1 MADESEEK
9 NLPASQ
15 KKLTDARRK
24 GQTSNSK
31 DFVSGFTLL
40 AAVLYLLNQWPMMRD
55 RLVELI
61 DVVSSSADR
70 PFAEAWPRAV
80 YGTLDVLVMTTV
92 PLLALVFA
100 VAVVMGMAATRGPV
114 FSFESVKLQFDH
126 ISPMKGAKRI
136 FSSKNVME
144 FVKSLVKVVV
154 VTVAF
159 WTVLRGYIPPL
170 FQTPSCGEGCLG
182 QMVISTLQPLAVTAV
197 IAFVVIGILD
207 MPLQRHLFL
216 KEMRMSLT
224 EKKKEMKELEGNP
237 QIKAERRRLQF
248 MFARQRRCAKA
259 CAMPLLS
266 SHKKIVSSGSVYH
279 REEEPVPLICSKAR
293 GQAGD
298 EMVAEARRLGIP
310 VVEDASLVDHAH
322 PPCDRRQDSARCLH
336 GCRPPPGPVRD
347 LTLFHA

>member
-1 MADESEEK
+1 MANDESEEK

-15 KKLTDARRK
+15 KKLTDARKK

-31 DFVSGFTLL
+31 DLVSGFTML

-61 DVVSSSADR
+61 DLVSNSADR

-80 YGTLDVLVMTTV
+80 YGTIDVLIMATV

-100 VAVVMGMAATRGPV
+100 VAVVMGMAATGGPV
-114 FSFESVKLQFDH
+114 FSFETVKLQFDH
-126 ISPMKGAKRI
+126 ISPMKGGKRI

-144 FVKSLVKVVV
+144 FVKSLAKVVV
-154 VTVAF
+154 LTAAF
-159 WTVLRGYIPPL
+159 WTVLRGFIPPL

-182 QMVISTLQPLAVTAV
+182 QMVISTLQPLAMTAA
-197 IAFVVIGILD
+197 IAFVVIGVLD

-216 KEMRMSLT
+216 REMRMSLT

-237 QIKAERRRLQF
+237 LIKAERRRLQF
-248 MFARQRRCAKA
+248 MFAAKKVRKGVRHA
-259 CAMPLLS
+259 AIVVAQEDRVVGLL
-266 SHKKIVSSGSVYH
+266 YH

-298 EMVAEARRLGIP
+298 DMVAEARRLGIP
-310 VVEDASLVDHAH
+310 VVEDASLVDLLIPHAVG
-322 PPCDRRQDSARCLH
+322 DRVPQDSYTDIARLL
-336 GCRPPPGPVRD
+336 VR
-347 LTLFHA
+347 FGI

>member
-9 NLPASQ
+9 NLPASH

-31 DFVSGFTLL
+31 DLVSGFTML
-40 AAVLYLLNQWPMMRD
+40 AATLYLLNQWPMMRD
-55 RLVELI
+55 RLVGLI
-61 DVVSSSADR
+61 DIVSASTDR
-70 PFAEAWPRAV
+70 PFAETWQRAV
-80 YGTLDVLVMTTV
+80 YGTIDVLVMTTV
-92 PLLALVFA
+92 PLLVIVFA
-100 VAVVMGMAATRGPV
+100 VAVVMGMAATGGPV
-114 FSFESVKLQFDH
+114 FSFETVKLQLDH

-136 FSSKNVME
+136 FSSKNVIE
-144 FVKSLVKVVV
+144 FAKSLVKVVV

-237 QIKAERRRLQF
+237 LIKAERRRLQF
-248 MFARQRRCAKA
+248 MFAAKKVRKGVRHA
-259 CAMPLLS
+259 AFVVAQEDRVVGIL
-266 SHKKIVSSGSVYH
+266 YH

-310 VVEDASLVDHAH
+310 VAEDASLVDMLIPQAIGDRI
-322 PPCDRRQDSARCLH
+322 PPESFTDVARLL
-336 GCRPPPGPVRD
+336 VRFE
-347 LTLFHA
+347 L

>member
-9 NLPASQ
+9 NLPASH
-15 KKLTDARRK
+15 KKLTDARKK

-31 DFVSGFTLL
+31 DLVSGFTML
-40 AAVLYLLNQWPMMRD
+40 AATLYLLNQWPMMRD
-55 RLVELI
+55 RLVGLI
-61 DVVSSSADR
+61 DIVSASTDR
-70 PFAEAWPRAV
+70 PFAETWQRAV
-80 YGTLDVLVMTTV
+80 YGTIDVLVMTTV
-92 PLLALVFA
+92 PLLVIVFA
-100 VAVVMGMAATRGPV
+100 VAVVMGMAATGGPV
-114 FSFESVKLQFDH
+114 FSFETVKLQFDH

-136 FSSKNVME
+136 FSSKNVIE
-144 FVKSLVKVVV
+144 FAKSLVKVVV

-237 QIKAERRRLQF
+237 LIKAERRRLQF
-248 MFARQRRCAKA
+248 MFAAKKVRKGVRHA
-259 CAMPLLS
+259 AFVVAQEDRVVGIL
-266 SHKKIVSSGSVYH
+266 YH

-310 VVEDASLVDHAH
+310 VAEDASLVDMLIPQAIGHRI
-322 PPCDRRQDSARCLH
+322 PPESFTDVARLL
-336 GCRPPPGPVRD
+336 VRFE
-347 LTLFHA
+347 L

>member
-9 NLPASQ
+9 NLPASH

-31 DFVSGFTLL
+31 DLVSGFTML
-40 AAVLYLLNQWPMMRD
+40 AATLYLLNQWPMMRD
-55 RLVELI
+55 RLVGLI
-61 DVVSSSADR
+61 DIVSASTDR
-70 PFAEAWPRAV
+70 PFAETWQRAV
-80 YGTLDVLVMTTV
+80 YGTIDVLVMTTV
-92 PLLALVFA
+92 PLLVIVFA
-100 VAVVMGMAATRGPV
+100 VAVVMGMAATGGPV
-114 FSFESVKLQFDH
+114 FSFETVKLQFDH

-136 FSSKNVME
+136 FSSKNVIE
-144 FVKSLVKVVV
+144 FAKSLVKVVV

-248 MFARQRRCAKA
+248 MFAAKKVRKGVRHA
-259 CAMPLLS
+259 AFVVAQEDRVVGIL
-266 SHKKIVSSGSVYH
+266 YH

-310 VVEDASLVDHAH
+310 VAEDASLVDMLIPQAIGDRI
-322 PPCDRRQDSARCLH
+322 PPESFTDVARLL
-336 GCRPPPGPVRD
+336 VRFE
-347 LTLFHA
+347 L

>member
-31 DFVSGFTLL
+31 DLVSGFTML
-40 AAVLYLLNQWPMMRD
+40 AATLYLLYRWPMMRD

-61 DVVSSSADR
+61 DIVSTSAER
-70 PFAEAWPRAV
+70 PFAETWPRAV
-80 YGTLDVLVMTTV
+80 YSTIDVLITTTV
-92 PLLALVFA
+92 PLLAVVFA
-100 VAVVMGMAATRGPV
+100 VAVVMGMAATGGPL

-136 FSSKNVME
+136 FSSKNVVE
-144 FVKSLVKVVV
+144 FVKSLAKVIVL
-154 VTVAF
+154 TAAF
-159 WTVLRGYIPPL
+159 WTVLRGFIPPL
-170 FQTPSCGEGCLG
+170 FQIPACGESCLG

-197 IAFVVIGILD
+197 IAFVIIGVLD

-224 EKKKEMKELEGNP
+224 EKKKEMKEMEGNP

-248 MFARQRRCAKA
+248 MFAG
-259 CAMPLLS
+259 
-266 SHKKIVSSGSVYH
+266 KKVRKGVRHAAFVVAQEDRVVGIRYH
-279 REEEPVPLICSKAR
+279 REDEPVPLICSKAR
-293 GQAGD
+293 GQAAD
-298 EMVAEARRLGIP
+298 DMVAEARRLGIP
-310 VVEDASLVDHAH
+310 VAEDPSLVDVLIPHAVGDQI
-322 PPCDRRQDSARCLH
+322 PQDSYTDVARLL
-336 GCRPPPGPVRD
+336 VR
-347 LTLFHA
+347 FGI

>member
-15 KKLTDARRK
+15 KKLTDARKK
-24 GQTSNSK
+24 GQTSSSK
-31 DFVSGFTLL
+31 DLVSGFTML
-40 AAVLYLLNQWPMMRD
+40 AATLYLLNQWPMMRN

-61 DVVSSSADR
+61 DLVSNSTDR

-80 YGTLDVLVMTTV
+80 YGTIDVLIMTTV
-92 PLLALVFA
+92 PLLALVFG
-100 VAVVMGMAATRGPV
+100 VAVVMGMAATGGPV
-114 FSFESVKLQFDH
+114 FSFETVKLQFDH

-136 FSSKNVME
+136 FSSKNVIE

-237 QIKAERRRLQF
+237 LIKAERRRLQF
-248 MFARQRRCAKA
+248 MFAAKKVRKGVRHA
-259 CAMPLLS
+259 AVVVAQEDRVVGLL
-266 SHKKIVSSGSVYH
+266 YH
-279 REEEPVPLICSKAR
+279 REEEPVPMICSKAR

-298 EMVAEARRLGIP
+298 DMVAEARRLGIP
-310 VVEDASLVDHAH
+310 VVEDASLVDLLIPHAVG
-322 PPCDRRQDSARCLH
+322 DRIPAGAFTDVARLL
-336 GCRPPPGPVRD
+336 VR
-347 LTLFHA
+347 FGI

>member
-9 NLPASQ
+9 NLPASH

-31 DFVSGFTLL
+31 DLVSGFTML
-40 AAVLYLLNQWPMMRD
+40 AATLYLLNQWPMMRD
-55 RLVELI
+55 RLVGLI
-61 DVVSSSADR
+61 DIVSASTDR
-70 PFAEAWPRAV
+70 PFAETWQRAV
-80 YGTLDVLVMTTV
+80 YGTIDVLVMTTV
-92 PLLALVFA
+92 PLLVIVFA
-100 VAVVMGMAATRGPV
+100 VAVVMGMAATGGPV
-114 FSFESVKLQFDH
+114 FSFETVKLQFDH
-126 ISPMKGAKRI
+126 ISPMKGARRI
-136 FSSKNVME
+136 FSSKNVIE
-144 FVKSLVKVVV
+144 FAKSLVKVVV

-237 QIKAERRRLQF
+237 LIKAERRRLQF
-248 MFARQRRCAKA
+248 MFAAKKVRKGVRHA
-259 CAMPLLS
+259 AFVVAQEDRVVGIL
-266 SHKKIVSSGSVYH
+266 YH

-310 VVEDASLVDHAH
+310 VAEDASLVDMLIPQAIGDRI
-322 PPCDRRQDSARCLH
+322 PPESFTDVARLL
-336 GCRPPPGPVRD
+336 VRFE
-347 LTLFHA
+347 L

>member
-9 NLPASQ
+9 NLPASH

-31 DFVSGFTLL
+31 DLVSGFTML
-40 AAVLYLLNQWPMMRD
+40 AATLYLLNQWPMMRD
-55 RLVELI
+55 RLVGLI
-61 DVVSSSADR
+61 DIVSASTDR
-70 PFAEAWPRAV
+70 PFAETWQRAV
-80 YGTLDVLVMTTV
+80 YGTIDVLVMTTV
-92 PLLALVFA
+92 PLLVIVFA
-100 VAVVMGMAATRGPV
+100 VAVVMGMAATGGPV
-114 FSFESVKLQFDH
+114 FSFETVKLQFDH

-136 FSSKNVME
+136 FSSKNVIE
-144 FVKSLVKVVV
+144 FAKSLVKVVV

-197 IAFVVIGILD
+197 IAFVIIGVLD

-237 QIKAERRRLQF
+237 LIKAERRRLQF
-248 MFARQRRCAKA
+248 MFAAKKVRKGVRHA
-259 CAMPLLS
+259 AFVVAQEDRVVGIL
-266 SHKKIVSSGSVYH
+266 YH

-310 VVEDASLVDHAH
+310 VAEDASLVDMLIPQAIGDRI
-322 PPCDRRQDSARCLH
+322 PPESFTDVARLL
-336 GCRPPPGPVRD
+336 VRFE
-347 LTLFHA
+347 L

>member
-1 MADESEEK
+1 MANDESEEK

-15 KKLTDARRK
+15 KKLKDARRK

-31 DFVSGFTLL
+31 DLVSGFTML
-40 AAVLYLLNQWPMMRD
+40 AAVLYLLYRWPMMRD

-61 DVVSSSADR
+61 DVVSTATER
-70 PFAEAWPRAV
+70 PFAEAMQRAV
-80 YGTLDVLVMTTV
+80 YGSVDVLLMTTV
-92 PLLALVFA
+92 PLLVVVFA
-100 VAVVMGMAATRGPV
+100 VAVVMGMAATGGPV
-114 FSFESVKLQFDH
+114 FSFETVKLQFDH

-136 FSSKNVME
+136 FSSKNVIE
-144 FVKSLVKVVV
+144 FAKSLVKVVV
-154 VTVAF
+154 VTAAF
-159 WTVLRGYIPPL
+159 WTVLRGFIPPL

-224 EKKKEMKELEGNP
+224 EKKKEMKEQDGNP
-237 QIKAERRRLQF
+237 LIKAQRRRLQF
-248 MFARQRRCAKA
+248 MFAKKKVRKGVRHAAFVVAQEDRVVG
-259 CAMPLLS
+259 LL
-266 SHKKIVSSGSVYH
+266 YH
-279 REEEPVPLICSKAR
+279 REEAPVPLICSKGR

-310 VVEDASLVDHAH
+310 VVEDASLVDLLIGHAIGKSI
-322 PPCDRRQDSARCLH
+322 PQDAFTDVARLL
-336 GCRPPPGPVRD
+336 VR
-347 LTLFHA
+347 FGI

>member
-9 NLPASQ
+9 NLPASH

-31 DFVSGFTLL
+31 DLVSGFTML
-40 AAVLYLLNQWPMMRD
+40 AATLYLLNQWPMMRD
-55 RLVELI
+55 RLVGLI
-61 DVVSSSADR
+61 DIVSASTDR
-70 PFAEAWPRAV
+70 PFAETWQRAV
-80 YGTLDVLVMTTV
+80 YGTIDVLVMTTV
-92 PLLALVFA
+92 PLLVIVFA
-100 VAVVMGMAATRGPV
+100 VAVVMGMAATGGPV
-114 FSFESVKLQFDH
+114 FSFETVKLQFDH

-136 FSSKNVME
+136 FSSKNVIE
-144 FVKSLVKVVV
+144 FAKSLVKVVV

-224 EKKKEMKELEGNP
+224 EKKKEMKEMEGNP
-237 QIKAERRRLQF
+237 LIKAERRRLQF
-248 MFARQRRCAKA
+248 MFAG
-259 CAMPLLS
+259 
-266 SHKKIVSSGSVYH
+266 KKVRKGVRHAAFVVAQEDRVVGIRYH
-279 REEEPVPLICSKAR
+279 REDEPVPLICSKAR
-293 GQAGD
+293 GQAAD
-298 EMVAEARRLGIP
+298 DMVAEARRLGIP
-310 VVEDASLVDHAH
+310 VAEDPSLVDVLIPHAVGDRI
-322 PPCDRRQDSARCLH
+322 PPDAYTDVARLL
-336 GCRPPPGPVRD
+336 VR
-347 LTLFHA
+347 FGI

>member
-9 NLPASQ
+9 NLPASH

-31 DFVSGFTLL
+31 DLVSGFTML
-40 AAVLYLLNQWPMMRD
+40 AATLYLLNQWPMMRD
-55 RLVELI
+55 RLVGLI
-61 DVVSSSADR
+61 DIVSASTDR
-70 PFAEAWPRAV
+70 PFAETWQRAV
-80 YGTLDVLVMTTV
+80 YGTIDVLVMTTV
-92 PLLALVFA
+92 PLLVIVFA
-100 VAVVMGMAATRGPV
+100 VAVVMGMAATGGPV

-154 VTVAF
+154 VGVAF
-159 WTVLRGYIPPL
+159 WVVLRGYISPL

-237 QIKAERRRLQF
+237 LIKAERRRLQF
-248 MFARQRRCAKA
+248 MFAAKKVRKGVRHA
-259 CAMPLLS
+259 AFVVAQEDRVVGIL
-266 SHKKIVSSGSVYH
+266 YH

-310 VVEDASLVDHAH
+310 VAEDASLVDMLIPQAIGDRI
-322 PPCDRRQDSARCLH
+322 PPESFTDVARLL
-336 GCRPPPGPVRD
+336 VRFE
-347 LTLFHA
+347 L

>member
-9 NLPASQ
+9 NLPASH

-31 DFVSGFTLL
+31 DLVSGFTML
-40 AAVLYLLNQWPMMRD
+40 AATLYLLYQWPMMRD

-61 DVVSSSADR
+61 DLVSASTDR
-70 PFAEAWPRAV
+70 PFAETWQRAV

-92 PLLALVFA
+92 PLLVVVFA
-100 VAVVMGMAATRGPV
+100 VAVVMGMAATGGPI
-114 FSFESVKLQFDH
+114 FSFETVKLQFDH

-136 FSSKNVME
+136 FSSRNVIE
-144 FVKSLVKVVV
+144 FVKSLIKVVV

-170 FQTPSCGEGCLG
+170 FQTPSCGEDCLG
-182 QMVISTLQPLAVTAV
+182 QMVISTLQPLAVSAV

-224 EKKKEMKELEGNP
+224 ERKKEMKELEGNP
-237 QIKAERRRLQF
+237 LIKAERRRLQF
-248 MFARQRRCAKA
+248 MFAAKKVRKGVRHA
-259 CAMPLLS
+259 AFVIAHEDRAVGIL
-266 SHKKIVSSGSVYH
+266 YH

-310 VVEDASLVDHAH
+310 VAEDASLVDMLIPHAIG
-322 PPCDRRQDSARCLH
+322 DRIPAESFTDVARIL
-336 GCRPPPGPVRD
+336 VR
-347 LTLFHA
+347 FSI

>member
-9 NLPASQ
+9 NLPASH

-31 DFVSGFTLL
+31 DLVSGFTML
-40 AAVLYLLNQWPMMRD
+40 AATLYLLNQWPMMRD

-61 DVVSSSADR
+61 DIVSASTDR
-70 PFAEAWPRAV
+70 PFAETWQRAV
-80 YGTLDVLVMTTV
+80 YGTIDVLIMTTV
-92 PLLALVFA
+92 PLLVLVFA
-100 VAVVMGMAATRGPV
+100 VAVVMGMAATGGPV
-114 FSFESVKLQFDH
+114 FSFEPVKLQFDH

-136 FSSKNVME
+136 FSSKNVIE
-144 FVKSLVKVVV
+144 FAKSLVKVVV
-154 VTVAF
+154 VTIAF

-182 QMVISTLQPLAVTAV
+182 QMVISTLQPLAVSAV

-248 MFARQRRCAKA
+248 MFAARKVRKGVRHAAFVVAQEDRVVGI
-259 CAMPLLS
+259 L
-266 SHKKIVSSGSVYH
+266 YH

-310 VVEDASLVDHAH
+310 VAEDASLVDMLIPQAIGDRI
-322 PPCDRRQDSARCLH
+322 PPESFTDVARVL
-336 GCRPPPGPVRD
+336 VR
-347 LTLFHA
+347 FGI

>member
-9 NLPASQ
+9 NLPASH

-31 DFVSGFTLL
+31 DLVSGFTML
-40 AAVLYLLNQWPMMRD
+40 AATLYLLYQWPMMRD

-61 DVVSSSADR
+61 DLVSASTDR
-70 PFAEAWPRAV
+70 PFAETWQRAV

-92 PLLALVFA
+92 PLLVVVFA
-100 VAVVMGMAATRGPV
+100 VAVVMGMAATGGPI
-114 FSFESVKLQFDH
+114 FSFETVKLQFDH

-136 FSSKNVME
+136 FSSRNVIE
-144 FVKSLVKVVV
+144 FVKSLIKVVV

-170 FQTPSCGEGCLG
+170 FQTPSCGEDCLG
-182 QMVISTLQPLAVTAV
+182 QMVISTLQPLAVSAV

-237 QIKAERRRLQF
+237 LIKAERRRLQF
-248 MFARQRRCAKA
+248 MFAAKKVRKGVRHA
-259 CAMPLLS
+259 AFVIAHEDRAVGIL
-266 SHKKIVSSGSVYH
+266 YH

-310 VVEDASLVDHAH
+310 VAEDASLVDMLIPHAIG
-322 PPCDRRQDSARCLH
+322 DRIPAESFTDVARIL
-336 GCRPPPGPVRD
+336 VR
-347 LTLFHA
+347 FSI

>member
-15 KKLTDARRK
+15 KKLTDARKK

-31 DFVSGFTLL
+31 DLVSGFTML
-40 AAVLYLLNQWPMMRD
+40 AATLYLLNQWPKMRD

-61 DVVSSSADR
+61 DIVSASTDR
-70 PFAEAWPRAV
+70 PFAETWQRAI
-80 YGTLDVLVMTTV
+80 YGTIDVLVMTTV
-92 PLLALVFA
+92 PLLVIVFA
-100 VAVVMGMAATRGPV
+100 VAVVMGMAATGGPV
-114 FSFESVKLQFDH
+114 FSFETVKLQFDH

-136 FSSKNVME
+136 FSSKNVIE
-144 FVKSLVKVVV
+144 FAKSLVKVVV

-237 QIKAERRRLQF
+237 LIKAERRRLQF
-248 MFARQRRCAKA
+248 MFAAKKVRKGVRHA
-259 CAMPLLS
+259 AFVVAQEDRVVGIL
-266 SHKKIVSSGSVYH
+266 YH

-310 VVEDASLVDHAH
+310 VAEDASLVDMLIPQAIGDRI
-322 PPCDRRQDSARCLH
+322 PPESFTDVARLL
-336 GCRPPPGPVRD
+336 VRFE
-347 LTLFHA
+347 L

>member
-1 MADESEEK
+1 MANDESEEK

-31 DFVSGFTLL
+31 DLVSGFTML
-40 AAVLYLLNQWPMMRD
+40 AAVLYLLYQWPMMRD
-55 RLVELI
+55 RLVGLI
-61 DVVSSSADR
+61 DLVSTATER
-70 PFAEAWPRAV
+70 PFAETWPRAV
-80 YGTLDVLVMTTV
+80 YGTIDVLIMTTV
-92 PLLALVFA
+92 PLLVLVFA
-100 VAVVMGMAATRGPV
+100 VAVVMGMAATGGPV
-114 FSFESVKLQFDH
+114 FSFETVKLQFDH

-154 VTVAF
+154 LTVAF

-170 FQTPSCGEGCLG
+170 FQTPSCGEDCLG
-182 QMVISTLQPLAVTAV
+182 QMVISTLHPLAVTAV
-197 IAFVVIGILD
+197 IAFVVIGLLD
-207 MPLQRHLFL
+207 MPLQRYLFL

-224 EKKKEMKELEGNP
+224 EKKKEMKELQGNP

-248 MFARQRRCAKA
+248 MFATKKKVRKGVRHAVVVVAQEDRVVG
-259 CAMPLLS
+259 LL
-266 SHKKIVSSGSVYH
+266 YH
-279 REEEPVPLICSKAR
+279 REEAPLPMICSKAR

-310 VVEDASLVDHAH
+310 VVEDASLVDLLIPHAVGKGI
-322 PPCDRRQDSARCLH
+322 PQDAFTDVARLL
-336 GCRPPPGPVRD
+336 VR
-347 LTLFHA
+347 FGI